1 MRAAEDRTKSR
12 DRYGL
17 GFPAQTYG
25 DSFSTEQ
32 ILRAA
37 EYSRD

>member
-1 MRAAEDRTKSR
+1 MKAAEDRIKSR
-12 DRYGL
+12 DLYGL
-17 GFPAQTYG
+17 GFLAETYG

-32 ILRAA
+32 ILRAE